1 MPSIRE
7 QLLGT
12 WRLASYYTEGTD
24 GSIVYPM
31 GQQARGFIMYLPDGY
46 MSANLMV
53 PGRPAYSGGIAE
65 TATPPEL
72 AAAALGYFAYAG
84 RYEVDE
90 PAQAVRHHI
99 EVALAPNLAG
109 STQFRHVRFE
119 GRRLILRGDPIRLG
133 DRMASYVIN
142 WERVESADRSTAA
155 KS

>member
-1 MPSIRE
+1 MDSAYTRGDMPTIGE

-24 GSIVYPM
+24 GSVVYPM
-31 GQQARGFIMYLPDGY
+31 GRDARGFIMYLPDGY

-53 PGRPAYSGGIAE
+53 PGREAYTGGIAE
-65 TATPPEL
+65 SATPEQL
-72 AAAALGYFAYAG
+72 RAAALGYFGYAG

-90 PAQAVRHHI
+90 VARAVRHHI

-119 GRRLILRGDPIRLG
+119 GRMLMLRGDPVRLG
-133 DRMASYVIN
+133 ERMASYVIN
-142 WERVESADRSTAA
+142 WERV
-155 KS
+155 